1 MIQKKY
7 VLIIP
12 LNFKIVFLK
21 LTKQFFFQ
29 YNNNFKFLFDDKIT
43 ILIINNKMV
52 IFYKNLFIK
61 NSSII
66 LLKNLLNYN
75 LYNFYIN
82 LKIIGLGFKFFEI
95 KSSKNKIFLIKVGF
109 SHHIFIKFINIKIF
123 CFKNFEIFICGNYYE
138 TKKLGSFIR
147 LIKKP
152 ECYKGKGIR
161 YFNEKIKIKI
171 GKRK

>member
-1 MIQKKY
+1 MKNKY

-12 LNFKIVFLK
+12 YNFKIVFLK
-21 LTKQFFFQ
+21 LTKQFFVY
-29 YNNNFKFLFDDKIT
+29 YNNNFKFLYNDKIT
-43 ILIINNKMV
+43 VLFVNNKMI
-52 IFYKNLFIK
+52 IFNKNLFIK
-61 NSSII
+61 NFNII

-75 LYNFYIN
+75 LYHFYLN

-95 KSSKNKIFLIKVGF
+95 KNSKNKIFLIKVGF
-109 SHHIFIKFINIKIF
+109 SHHIYIKFIKINVF
-123 CFKNFEIFICGNYYE
+123 CLKNFEIFICGDYYE

-161 YFNEKIKIKI
+161 YFNEKVKIKL